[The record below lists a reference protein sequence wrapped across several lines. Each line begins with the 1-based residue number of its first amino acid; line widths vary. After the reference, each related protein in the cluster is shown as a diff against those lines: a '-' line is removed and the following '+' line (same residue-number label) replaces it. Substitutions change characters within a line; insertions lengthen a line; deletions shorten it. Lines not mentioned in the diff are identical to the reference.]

1 MATIIPTN
9 FQIVDDKSGNHFVIC
24 QIVYDPTLTTT
35 VINVPKG
42 LVSAAVLTATT
53 TATAAGV
60 TVSQTNQ
67 TVTLDNAGT
76 AGTIYVVSWHVG
88 SAGGCGADS

>member
-9 FQIVDDKSGNHFVIC
+9 FQIVDDRSGNHFVVC
-24 QIVYDPTLTTT
+24 SIVYDPTLAET

-53 TATAAGV
+53 GATAAGV
-60 TVSQTNQ
+60 TVSQANQ

-76 AGTIYVVSWHVG
+76 AGTIYVVSRHVG
-88 SAGGCGADS
+88 SASGCGANS